1 MTVPGAGQFYRWLDE
16 AVPRAGSQRSLD
28 SQDTTLSR
36 RGLLIRADKR
46 ARELAGLK
54 IGAGDVV
61 ALSMG
66 NVAEFVV
73 LLLAVSKLGAI
84 AMPVDP
90 ANGDRSLLGVAARLP
105 VRAVLRRPRG
115 LENSPLQYP
124 DGYKLLARRKLSGSL
139 LEVDTL
145 EIPEEHRSYS
155 FPGDTE
161 YICETAGADGVLH
174 DVLRSGAHL
183 RWLGESAAKLLDLG
197 PGTHLACAQAFTSPR
212 FFDPVVLGWLASE
225 ARLVMADNPTLESVL
240 PPVGTYERLVVVDL
254 LYSLQTAARALKAA
268 GATRELLA
276 VIPQA
281 TIATSHGKLLK
292 QVFGEHPRQLLLL
305 EEIGI
310 LGVRVMH
317 RGERFEPTPGIELR
331 PGAPHYSPTH
341 EGGHE
346 VLFRPSMPVLT
357 RPAVPAGQPGGPV
370 QGDSSF
376 GSGGGWYHTG
386 YLGHFTGRSDAATLG
401 EVPGRIDSLVNLEGR
416 RASLR
421 TIEAAMLRHRRIHEA
436 TAEVEYDVDG
446 NPFVHLRYRATGSTP
461 LDDLDEFM
469 VDSLPPYM
477 VPRQATRLDP
487 PTAL

>member
-1 MTVPGAGQFYRWLDE
+1 MTTTGAGQFYRWLDE

-66 NVAEFVV
+66 NVAEFVI

-90 ANGDRSLLGVAARLP
+90 ANGDRSLLGVASRLP

-124 DGYKLLARRKLSGSL
+124 EGYKLLARRKLSGSL

-145 EIPEEHRSYS
+145 ELPDELRRQTL
-155 FPGDTE
+155 PGDTE
-161 YICETAGADGVLH
+161 YICETAGADGVVH

-281 TIATSHGKLLK
+281 TIATSHGRMLK

-310 LGVRVMH
+310 LGVRAMH

-331 PGAPHYSPTH
+331 PGAPHFSPTH

-346 VLFRPSMPVLT
+346 VLFHPSLPVVT
-357 RPAVPAGQPGGPV
+357 RPPVPAGQPGGPV
-370 QGDSSF
+370 L
-376 GSGGGWYHTG
+376 GSPGWFHTG
-386 YLGHFTGRSDAATLG
+386 YLGHFTGRLDATVLG
-401 EVPGRIDSLVNLEGR
+401 EVPGRTDSLVNLEGR

-421 TIEAAMLRHRRIHEA
+421 TIEAAMLRHRRITEA
-436 TAEVEYDVDG
+436 SAEVEYDVDG
-446 NPFVHLRYRATGSTP
+446 NPFVHLRYRATGHTP

-469 VDSLPPYM
+469 VAGLPPYM

-487 PTAL
+487 PLA

>member
-1 MTVPGAGQFYRWLDE
+1 MTTTSAGQIYRWLDE

-54 IGAGDVV
+54 IGAGDIV

-66 NVAEFVV
+66 NVAEFVI

-90 ANGDRSLLGVAARLP
+90 ANGDRSLLGVASRLP

-124 DGYKLLARRKLSGSL
+124 EGYKLLARRKLSGSL
-139 LEVDTL
+139 LEIDTL
-145 EIPEEHRSYS
+145 EAPGELRQHDL
-155 FPGDTE
+155 PGDTE
-161 YICETAGADGVLH
+161 YICETAGADGQVH
-174 DVLRSGAHL
+174 DVVRSGAHL
-183 RWLGESAAKLLDLG
+183 RWIGENAAQMLGLNA
-197 PGTHLACAQAFTSPR
+197 GTHLACAQAFTSPR

-225 ARLVMADNPTLESVL
+225 ARLIMADNPTLESVL
-240 PPVGTYERLVVVDL
+240 PPIGTYERLVVVDL
-254 LYSLQTAARALKAA
+254 LYSLQNAARALKAA
-268 GATRELLA
+268 GAARELLA

-281 TIATSHGKLLK
+281 TIVTSHGRPLR
-292 QVFGEHPRQLLLL
+292 QIFGEHPLQLLLL

-310 LGVRVMH
+310 LGARAMH
-317 RGERFEPTPGIELR
+317 RGERFEPAPGIELR
-331 PGAPHYSPTH
+331 PGSAHG
-341 EGGHE
+341 GGHE
-346 VLFRPSMPVLT
+346 VLFRPRLPVLT
-357 RPAVPAGQPGGPV
+357 RPALPFGAPGGPV
-370 QGDSSF
+370 EGAE
-376 GSGGGWYHTG
+376 GWYHTG
-386 YLGHFTGRSDAATLG
+386 YLGHFGAHGALG
-401 EVPGRIDSLVNLEGR
+401 EVPGRTDSLVNLEGR

-421 TIEAAMLRHRRIHEA
+421 TIEAAMLRHMRITSAEA
-436 TAEVEYDVDG
+436 IIEYDVDG
-446 NPFVHLRYRATGSTP
+446 NPYVHLQYRATGSTP
-461 LDDLDEFM
+461 LEDLDEFM

-487 PTAL
+487 PPAA

>member
-1 MTVPGAGQFYRWLDE
+1 MSTPGAGQIYRWLEE
-16 AVPRAGSQRSLD
+16 AVPSAGSQRSLD

-66 NVAEFVV
+66 NVAEFVI

-90 ANGDRSLLGVAARLP
+90 ANGDRSLLGVATRLP

-124 DGYKLLARRKLSGSL
+124 EGYKLLARRKLSGSL
-139 LEVDTL
+139 LEIDTL
-145 EIPEEHRSYS
+145 EVPDELRQHDL
-155 FPGDTE
+155 PGDTE
-161 YICETAGADGVLH
+161 YICETAGADGEVH
-174 DVLRSGAHL
+174 DFLRSGAHL
-183 RWLGESAAKLLDLG
+183 RWIGESAAQMLDLNA
-197 PGTHLACAQAFTSPR
+197 GTHLACAQAFTSPR
-212 FFDPVVLGWLASE
+212 FFDPVVLGWLASD
-225 ARLVMADNPTLESVL
+225 ARLIMADNPTLESVL
-240 PPVGTYERLVVVDL
+240 PPIGTYERLVVVDL
-254 LYSLQTAARALKAA
+254 LYSLQNAARALKAA
-268 GATRELLA
+268 GAARELLA

-281 TIATSHGKLLK
+281 TIATSHAKVLR
-292 QVFGEHPRQLLLL
+292 QIFGEHPRQLLLL

-310 LGVRVMH
+310 LGSRAMH
-317 RGERFEPTPGIELR
+317 RGERFEPAPGIELR
-331 PGAPHYSPTH
+331 PGEAHG
-341 EGGHE
+341 GGHE
-346 VLFRPSMPVLT
+346 VLFHPRLPVVT
-357 RPAVPAGQPGGPV
+357 RPALPSGEPGGPV
-370 QGDSSF
+370 AGTE
-376 GSGGGWYHTG
+376 GWYHTG
-386 YLGHFTGRSDAATLG
+386 YLGNFGAHGSLG
-401 EVPGRIDSLVNLEGR
+401 EVPGRTDSLVNLEGR

-421 TIEAAMLRHRRIHEA
+421 TIEAAMLRHRRIT
-436 TAEVEYDVDG
+436 TAEAIVEYDVDG
-446 NPFVHLRYRATGSTP
+446 NPYVHLQFRATGSTP

-487 PTAL
+487 PPPAT

>member
-1 MTVPGAGQFYRWLDE
+1 MTVAGAGQMYRWLDE
-16 AVPRAGSQRSLD
+16 VVPRAGSQRSLD

-66 NVAEFVV
+66 NVAEFVI

-90 ANGDRSLLGVAARLP
+90 ANGDRSLLAAASRLP

-124 DGYKLLARRKLSGSL
+124 EGYKLLARRKLSGSL

-145 EIPEEHRSYS
+145 EIQGDQRHHDL
-155 FPGDTE
+155 PGDTE
-161 YICETAGADGVLH
+161 YICETAGADGVVH

-183 RWLGESAAKLLDLG
+183 RWVGETAAQLLDLSA
-197 PGTHLACAQAFTSPR
+197 GTHLACAQAFTSPR

-240 PPVGTYERLVVVDL
+240 PPIGTYERLVVVDL

-268 GATRELLA
+268 GASRDLLA

-281 TIATSHGKLLK
+281 TIATSHGRMLK
-292 QVFGEHPRQLLLL
+292 QIFGEHPRQLLLL
-305 EEIGI
+305 EEVGI

-317 RGERFEPTPGIELR
+317 RGERFEPAPGIEFR

-346 VLFRPSMPVLT
+346 VLFRPRLPVVT
-357 RPAVPAGQPGGPV
+357 RPALPHGEPGSLV
-370 QGDSSF
+370 QGSP
-376 GSGGGWYHTG
+376 GWYHTG
-386 YLGHFTGRSDAATLG
+386 YLGSFTSIRPDNASLG
-401 EVPGRIDSLVNLEGR
+401 EVPGRTDSLVNLEGR

-421 TIEAAMLRHRRIHEA
+421 TIEAAMLRHRRITEA
-436 TAEVEYDVDG
+436 DAEVEYDVDG
-446 NPFVHLRYRATGSTP
+446 NPFVHLRYRATGLTP

-477 VPRQATRLDP
+477 VPRQATRIDP
-487 PTAL
+487 PAAAVE

>member
-1 MTVPGAGQFYRWLDE
+1 MTVAGAGQMYRWLDE
-16 AVPRAGSQRSLD
+16 VVPRAGSQRSLD

-54 IGAGDVV
+54 IGAGDIV

-66 NVAEFVV
+66 NVAEFIV

-90 ANGDRSLLGVAARLP
+90 ANGDRSLLGVASRLP

-124 DGYKLLARRKLSGSL
+124 EGYKLLARRKLSGSL
-139 LEVDTL
+139 LEIDTL
-145 EIPEEHRSYS
+145 EVSDDLRQLSL
-155 FPGDTE
+155 PGDTE

-183 RWLGESAAKLLDLG
+183 RWIGENAAAMLDLSA
-197 PGTHLACAQAFTSPR
+197 GTHLACAQAFTSPR

-268 GATRELLA
+268 GAARELLA

-281 TIATSHGKLLK
+281 TIATSHGRPLR
-292 QVFGEHPRQLLLL
+292 QVFGENPRQLLLL

-310 LGVRVMH
+310 LGIRAMH
-317 RGERFEPTPGIELR
+317 RGERFEPPPGIELR
-331 PGAPHYSPTH
+331 AGGAH
-341 EGGHE
+341 GAGHE
-346 VLFRPSMPVLT
+346 VLFKPRLPVVT
-357 RPAVPAGQPGGPV
+357 RPPLADTQPGGPV
-370 QGDSSF
+370 DGAP
-376 GSGGGWYHTG
+376 GWHHTG
-386 YLGHFTGRSDAATLG
+386 YLGHFNAHGALG
-401 EVPGRIDSLVNLEGR
+401 EVPGRTDSLVNLEGR

-421 TIEAAMLRHRRIHEA
+421 TIEAAMLRHRRITDA
-436 TAEVEYDVDG
+436 AAEVEYDVDG
-446 NPFVHLRYRATGSTP
+446 NPFVHLRFRATGLTP

-477 VPRQATRLDP
+477 VPRQTTRIDP
-487 PTAL
+487 PAAPA